1 MLFSI
6 PEPGWWVIAIAA
18 TAFFMLGIR
27 ALPAGLDIPDDVR
40 AEWAGRSGRGKRA
53 FYVRTPLVAAGVL
66 ATSLLRPGPS
76 SPMLFLFSV
85 AFAAIP
91 IAIFPVRGRMLRA
104 YLAQR
109 ERPDTGEQ
117 PDAREQ
123 PATREKSGTREQQ
136 PNAKDKPDRLAVAWI
151 VAVLSVAILAAVL
164 ALMSSPY
171 GSPA

>member
-6 PEPGWWVIAIAA
+6 PEPGWWAIAIAA
-18 TAFFMLGIR
+18 TAFLLLGIR
-27 ALPAGLDIPDDVR
+27 ALPAGLDVPDDVC
-40 AEWAGRSGRGKRA
+40 AEWAAGSGPGKRA
-53 FYVRTPLVAAGVL
+53 FYVVTPLLAAGVL

-104 YLAQR
+104 YLAEREQR
-109 ERPDTGEQ
+109 DTSEQ
-117 PDAREQ
+117 P
-123 PATREKSGTREQQ
+123 GTREQ

-171 GSPA
+171 GSPV